1 MSIYSKY
8 AYRNSTELYD
18 QRVKRSIVSQSNY
31 MASQDYTKRNSD
43 YKKVQGDFRLRR
55 SSIVDY
61 DAGTQSQKQFAR
73 NSSPLK
79 YRNTG

>member
-1 MSIYSKY
+1 
-8 AYRNSTELYD
+8 
-18 QRVKRSIVSQSNY
+18 